1 MKATTDTQEVAFQ
14 AQRLSQ
20 GLLPAQVAS
29 SSGYRIPKKSQ
40 GRKRSS
46 SGQAKTPTTS
56 DHGAG
61 RRDPP
66 PQGHPPK
73 KESSYSR
80 RGGRGG
86 GGAGGSSSR
95 GRGGGRG
102 GASQKPV
109 GGRLQ
114 AFGPEWER
122 LTSDKW
128 VLQTIKTG
136 YRIEFTGPCRL
147 TRSPMWT
154 RIPAKESHR
163 LAMETGLRKMLEKR
177 AVKIVDPLLDGPGF
191 YSSLFLVEKRS
202 GGWRPILNLKEL
214 NVAVKPPSFKMDTL
228 QSVLVSLGEDIRLSQ
243 SANTLGSGQDM
254 WAVSLDLEDA
264 YFHVAIDPRD
274 RKYLRF
280 AYDGTVYEFQ
290 VLPFGLSTAPRT
302 FTRLVRAVGA
312 YLKTCGVNLFQYLD
326 DWLVVGGSYDLTLQ
340 YRYLVRTCVQEIG
353 FLINE
358 EKSDWVPTQFPSFL
372 GSSLDL
378 VRALARPSGDR
389 IDRLRRLIGRV
400 MKEGSSTAR
409 LWRSLFGH
417 LASMMYLVP
426 KARQHIRPLQFFVQN
441 QWSQDMPDTTRIRL
455 TQSARIQLEWWL
467 DPTNLTLGVPF
478 STPDPALTIVTDASS
493 YGWGGHLGDQTASGV
508 WPDQWKSKHIN
519 WLELQA
525 VWLTLKH
532 FQDQVRN
539 QVVEVL
545 SDNSTTVSYIN
556 RQGGTHSLTLCRLAL
571 DMWEWCDQLAIVP
584 VAVHLQGTRNILADA
599 LSRGRYCPTE
609 WSLHPPTLRAL
620 FSIWGTHGRPVRNT
634 EEQETTDVLL
644 PIQGTRVERGQCPD
658 SELGRSVR
666 VCIPPHST
674 APQSAQ
680 EDQTPPN
687 SGGDP
692 SGPILAE
699 PNLVPPTNPDVS
711 GLPQEVAR
719 QVEPPEELRDGGIV
733 PRTQQAPIG
742 CVENLRQSYRAQG
755 FSEAVAK
762 LASCGKRPS
771 TYRVY
776 DSRLAHYSRWCTT
789 RSLDPNSAPVQQ
801 IAEFLSDLAKMT
813 EPGHSLS
820 YNTIVGYRTAIGAI
834 HTGFS
839 EGVTVSNHPVLQSVM
854 KGIFN
859 SKATTRQLK
868 PVWDLGHLS
877 QAPFEPMARASLR
890 NLSVKTAF
898 LIQLASGRRGGW
910 IHACRMDPAYLR
922 KESGFTFLS
931 SLILDKN
938 QYAHF
943 TPEPVFIAAL
953 SDHSPDDKLH
963 CPIRALK
970 WYLDKTKTI
979 RGQEK
984 ALFISSKEPHLLLGG
999 LKKP

>member
-1 MKATTDTQEVAFQ
+1 MGAPHVRRVGAPDDQNGLPHRIHGPVPSDPVSDVDQDPGKGEPPSRHGDGPPENARKTSCEDRRPSAGRARLLLFPLFSGEEIRRLETHFKPEGIKRRGKTPVVQNGYPSVRPSFTRRGYPPIPVSKYAGLGTGHVG
-14 AQRLSQ
+14 RLSRLR
-20 GLLPAQVAS
+20 GRLLPCRDRS
-29 SSGYRIPKKSQ
+29 SRQEISEVRVRQYRLRVPSLAVRPFYGPKNVHTSGTGRRRLPQDMRGQSVPISGRLARRRRVIRPNPTILIPGPHLRPGNRVPHKRGEIGLGPDPVPVLPRLQPGPSQGPGPSVRRPHRPAPSSDRTGHERRIVHSPSVEIPVRTSGEHDVSGPKSQ
-40 GRKRSS
+40 TTHPPAPVLCPEPMVPGHAGHNPDTPDPECPDPARVVARPHQLDFRSS
-46 SGQAKTPTTS
+46 FLNSRPGTDNS
-56 DHGAG
+56 DRCFILRMG
-61 RRDPP
+61 
-66 PQGHPPK
+66 
-73 KESSYSR
+73 
-80 RGGRGG
+80 
-86 GGAGGSSSR
+86 
-95 GRGGGRG
+95 
-102 GASQKPV
+102 
-109 GGRLQ
+109 
-114 AFGPEWER
+114 
-122 LTSDKW
+122 
-128 VLQTIKTG
+128 
-136 YRIEFTGPCRL
+136 
-147 TRSPMWT
+147 RSPG
-154 RIPAKESHR
+154 RP
-163 LAMETGLRKMLEKR
+163 
-177 AVKIVDPLLDGPGF
+177 DGF
-191 YSSLFLVEKRS
+191 
-202 GGWRPILNLKEL
+202 WR
-214 NVAVKPPSFKMDTL
+214 
-228 QSVLVSLGEDIRLSQ
+228 
-243 SANTLGSGQDM
+243 
-254 WAVSLDLEDA
+254 
-264 YFHVAIDPRD
+264 
-274 RKYLRF
+274 
-280 AYDGTVYEFQ
+280 
-290 VLPFGLSTAPRT
+290 
-302 FTRLVRAVGA
+302 
-312 YLKTCGVNLFQYLD
+312 
-326 DWLVVGGSYDLTLQ
+326 
-340 YRYLVRTCVQEIG
+340 
-353 FLINE
+353 
-358 EKSDWVPTQFPSFL
+358 
-372 GSSLDL
+372 
-378 VRALARPSGDR
+378 LARPMEEQAHQLAGTPGSVANSETFSGPGSKPSSGSPIR
-389 IDRLRRLIGRV
+389 QFHHGLLHQQAGR
-400 MKEGSSTAR
+400 
-409 LWRSLFGH
+409 
-417 LASMMYLVP
+417 
-426 KARQHIRPLQFFVQN
+426 
-441 QWSQDMPDTTRIRL
+441 DTL
-455 TQSARIQLEWWL
+455 
-467 DPTNLTLGVPF
+467 
-478 STPDPALTIVTDASS
+478 PDPMPPGPGHVGMVRPTGHCTSSSPSSRDTQRPSGRTVQGEVLPDGVVPTPSDAQSPVLN
-493 YGWGGHLGDQTASGV
+493 LGDS
-508 WPDQWKSKHIN
+508 
-519 WLELQA
+519 
-525 VWLTLKH
+525 
-532 FQDQVRN
+532 
-539 QVVEVL
+539 
-545 SDNSTTVSYIN
+545 
-556 RQGGTHSLTLCRLAL
+556 
-571 DMWEWCDQLAIVP
+571 
-584 VAVHLQGTRNILADA
+584 
-599 LSRGRYCPTE
+599 
-609 WSLHPPTLRAL
+609 
-620 FSIWGTHGRPVRNT
+620 HGRPVRNT

-868 PVWDLGHLS
+868 PVWDLPKVLGHLS

-922 KESGFTFLS
+922 KESGGFTFLS

-938 QYAHF
+938 QSAHF

-984 ALFISSKEPHLLLGG
+984 ALFISSKEPHSKAAKLTIAGWVKEAIAGTYRDLPLEERLAMNIRAHDTRGVAASWARAAG
-999 LKKP
+999 VSIPEIMNAAAWSTPVTFAKFYLKDLPNQKGKFGNAVLSTAGTFKP

>member
-1 MKATTDTQEVAFQ
+1 MEEQAHQLAGTPGSVANSETFSGPGSKPSSGSPIRQLHHGLLHQQAGRDTLPDPMPPGPEHVGMVRPTGHCTSSSPSSRDTQ
-14 AQRLSQ
+14 
-20 GLLPAQVAS
+20 
-29 SSGYRIPKKSQ
+29 
-40 GRKRSS
+40 
-46 SGQAKTPTTS
+46 
-56 DHGAG
+56 
-61 RRDPP
+61 
-66 PQGHPPK
+66 
-73 KESSYSR
+73 
-80 RGGRGG
+80 
-86 GGAGGSSSR
+86 
-95 GRGGGRG
+95 
-102 GASQKPV
+102 
-109 GGRLQ
+109 
-114 AFGPEWER
+114 
-122 LTSDKW
+122 
-128 VLQTIKTG
+128 
-136 YRIEFTGPCRL
+136 
-147 TRSPMWT
+147 
-154 RIPAKESHR
+154 
-163 LAMETGLRKMLEKR
+163 
-177 AVKIVDPLLDGPGF
+177 
-191 YSSLFLVEKRS
+191 
-202 GGWRPILNLKEL
+202 
-214 NVAVKPPSFKMDTL
+214 
-228 QSVLVSLGEDIRLSQ
+228 
-243 SANTLGSGQDM
+243 
-254 WAVSLDLEDA
+254 
-264 YFHVAIDPRD
+264 
-274 RKYLRF
+274 
-280 AYDGTVYEFQ
+280 
-290 VLPFGLSTAPRT
+290 
-302 FTRLVRAVGA
+302 
-312 YLKTCGVNLFQYLD
+312 
-326 DWLVVGGSYDLTLQ
+326 
-340 YRYLVRTCVQEIG
+340 
-353 FLINE
+353 
-358 EKSDWVPTQFPSFL
+358 
-372 GSSLDL
+372 
-378 VRALARPSGDR
+378 RPSGRTVQGEVLPD
-389 IDRLRRLIGRV
+389 GV
-400 MKEGSSTAR
+400 
-409 LWRSLFGH
+409 
-417 LASMMYLVP
+417 VP
-426 KARQHIRPLQFFVQN
+426 TPSDA
-441 QWSQDMPDTTRIRL
+441 
-455 TQSARIQLEWWL
+455 QSPVL
-467 DPTNLTLGVPF
+467 N
-478 STPDPALTIVTDASS
+478 
-493 YGWGGHLGDQTASGV
+493 LGDS
-508 WPDQWKSKHIN
+508 
-519 WLELQA
+519 
-525 VWLTLKH
+525 
-532 FQDQVRN
+532 
-539 QVVEVL
+539 
-545 SDNSTTVSYIN
+545 
-556 RQGGTHSLTLCRLAL
+556 
-571 DMWEWCDQLAIVP
+571 
-584 VAVHLQGTRNILADA
+584 
-599 LSRGRYCPTE
+599 
-609 WSLHPPTLRAL
+609 
-620 FSIWGTHGRPVRNT
+620 HGRPVRNT

-868 PVWDLGHLS
+868 PVWDLPKVLGHLS

-922 KESGFTFLS
+922 KESGGFTFLS

-938 QYAHF
+938 QSAHF

-984 ALFISSKEPHLLLGG
+984 ALFISSKEPHSKAAKLTIAGWVKEAIAGTYRDLPLEERLAMNIRAHDTRGVAASWARAAG
-999 LKKP
+999 VSIPEIMNAAAWSTPVTFAKFYLKDLPNQKGKFGNAVLSTAGTFKP

>member
-1 MKATTDTQEVAFQ
+1 MADSSQE
-14 AQRLSQ
+14 
-20 GLLPAQVAS
+20 G
-29 SSGYRIPKKSQ
+29 
-40 GRKRSS
+40 
-46 SGQAKTPTTS
+46 
-56 DHGAG
+56 
-61 RRDPP
+61 
-66 PQGHPPK
+66 
-73 KESSYSR
+73 
-80 RGGRGG
+80 
-86 GGAGGSSSR
+86 
-95 GRGGGRG
+95 
-102 GASQKPV
+102 
-109 GGRLQ
+109 
-114 AFGPEWER
+114 
-122 LTSDKW
+122 
-128 VLQTIKTG
+128 
-136 YRIEFTGPCRL
+136 
-147 TRSPMWT
+147 
-154 RIPAKESHR
+154 
-163 LAMETGLRKMLEKR
+163 
-177 AVKIVDPLLDGPGF
+177 
-191 YSSLFLVEKRS
+191 
-202 GGWRPILNLKEL
+202 
-214 NVAVKPPSFKMDTL
+214 
-228 QSVLVSLGEDIRLSQ
+228 LSQ
-243 SANTLGSGQDM
+243 SRNPSPA
-254 WAVSLDLEDA
+254 
-264 YFHVAIDPRD
+264 RD
-274 RKYLRF
+274 RSS
-280 AYDGTVYEFQ
+280 DGESDGATK
-290 VLPFGLSTAPRT
+290 PAARASSGTRCTGPSCSRWAMT
-302 FTRLVRAVGA
+302 FKADEPWTHHRLCGTHLVCTPSGAVCA
-312 YLKTCGVNLFQYLD
+312 VC
-326 DWLVVGGSYDLTLQ
+326 
-340 YRYLVRTCVQEIG
+340 
-353 FLINE
+353 
-358 EKSDWVPTQFPSFL
+358 SDWSAEIWKAFKAKDLQFQKKRDYRAMSGKTRSQSPAKAREPVPPVPSPIVL
-372 GSSLDL
+372 DSPDPSGAEAPHGKKKDVRRTSRPSRTHKKKKRKYSSPSSSESSSPGSSTGTSPDRGRRHRSPSPRYRHHSQHRHHSRHRSRRSRSGERRPTAS
-378 VRALARPSGDR
+378 VSATPARPSGSGLPADGALLEQLLQQTFSR
-389 IDRLRRLIGRV
+389 F
-400 MKEGSSTAR
+400 STAKTALPPFPYPGQGPAAATAPAPAAVAQLPHR
-409 LWRSLFGH
+409 PAPSSDRTGH
-417 LASMMYLVP
+417 ERRIVHSPSVEIPVRTSGEHDVSGPKSQTTHPPAPVLCPEPMVP
-426 KARQHIRPLQFFVQN
+426 GHAGHN
-441 QWSQDMPDTTRIRL
+441 PD
-455 TQSARIQLEWWL
+455 
-467 DPTNLTLGVPF
+467 
-478 STPDPALTIVTDASS
+478 TPDPECPDPARVVARPHQLDFRSSFLNSRPGTDNSDRCFILRMGRSPGRPDGFWRLARPMEEQAHQLAGTPGSVANSETFSGPGSKPSS
-493 YGWGGHLGDQTASGV
+493 GSPIRQFHHGLLHQQAGRDTLPDPMPPGPGHVGMVRPTGHCTSSSPSSRDTQRPSGRTVQGEVLPDGVVPTPSDAQSPVLNLGDS
-508 WPDQWKSKHIN
+508 
-519 WLELQA
+519 
-525 VWLTLKH
+525 
-532 FQDQVRN
+532 
-539 QVVEVL
+539 
-545 SDNSTTVSYIN
+545 
-556 RQGGTHSLTLCRLAL
+556 
-571 DMWEWCDQLAIVP
+571 
-584 VAVHLQGTRNILADA
+584 
-599 LSRGRYCPTE
+599 
-609 WSLHPPTLRAL
+609 
-620 FSIWGTHGRPVRNT
+620 HGRPVRNT

-868 PVWDLGHLS
+868 PVWDLPKVLGHLS
-877 QAPFEPMARASLR
+877 QAPLEPMARASLR

-922 KESGFTFLS
+922 KESGGFTFLS

-938 QYAHF
+938 QSAHF

-984 ALFISSKEPHLLLGG
+984 ALFISSKEPHSKAAKLTIAGWVKEAIAGTYRDLPLEERLAMNIRAHDTRGVAASWARAAG
-999 LKKP
+999 VSIPEIMNAAAWSTPVTFAKFYLKDLPNQKGKFGNAVLSTAGTFKP